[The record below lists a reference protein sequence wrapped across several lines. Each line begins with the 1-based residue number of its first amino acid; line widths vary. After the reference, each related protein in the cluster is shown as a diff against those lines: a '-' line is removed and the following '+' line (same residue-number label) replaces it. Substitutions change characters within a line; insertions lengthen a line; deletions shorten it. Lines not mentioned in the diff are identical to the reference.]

1 MTFPR
6 AALLIIVFAVSP
18 VSEAASWGASGH
30 SIIAEIAQR
39 RLDPQAARR
48 IRELL
53 GDNVSLAS
61 VASWA
66 DDLAMLRPDT
76 ANWHFVN
83 IPYDAA
89 SFDPARD
96 CKETARGD
104 CVINAIARARALLAD
119 RKASRQ
125 QRAEALMLLIHFIG
139 DVHQP
144 LHAANRNDAGGSQLA
159 VTFFDR
165 PMSLHAVWDFG
176 IIDKR
181 TFDWGEYVRYL
192 EQCWLRG
199 KDINALQRGTP
210 VDWALEAHRAA
221 VDVAYSVP
229 EDLKLGLPYYQKS
242 VPIVDRQLA
251 LAGVRLAHVLNQAL
265 GYPGSLTADRQRTKR
280 SIARRSPHQETGRRA
295 ASKGS
300 IAAFPSPLGDVDCAR
315 GVLEQLGDRPGV
327 LGIDAHPDADR
338 NR

>member
-1 MTFPR
+1 MILLRVGLLFV
-6 AALLIIVFAVSP
+6 AFALGP

-39 RLDPQAARR
+39 RLHPQALRQ

-53 GDNVSLAS
+53 GGDVSLAS

-66 DDLAMLRPDT
+66 DELAQLRPET

-83 IPYDAA
+83 VPYDAA
-89 SFDPARD
+89 SYDTGRD
-96 CKETARGD
+96 CKGTPKGD
-104 CVINAIARARALLAD
+104 CIINALARARAVLAD
-119 RKASRQ
+119 HKASRQ
-125 QRAEALMLLIHFIG
+125 QRAEALMLLIHLVG

-144 LHAANRNDAGGSQLA
+144 LHAANRNDAGGSQVA

-176 IIDKR
+176 ITDKR

-199 KDINALQRGTP
+199 KDISALQRGTP

-221 VDVAYSVP
+221 VAVAYAVP
-229 EDLKLGLPYYQKS
+229 DDHKLGLPYYQSS
-242 VPIVDRQLA
+242 VPVVDRQLA

-265 GYPGSLTADRQRTKR
+265 GYPDRQPMKR
-280 SIARRSPHQETGRRA
+280 SIARRGPPQETDRSP

-300 IAAFPSPLGDVDCAR
+300 IAALPSPLGNVDCTR

>member
-1 MTFPR
+1 
-6 AALLIIVFAVSP
+6 LLIAVFALGP

-39 RLDPQAARR
+39 RLHPQALRQ

-53 GDNVSLAS
+53 GGDVSLAS

-66 DDLAMLRPDT
+66 DELAQSRPET

-89 SFDPARD
+89 SYDAARD
-96 CKETARGD
+96 CKETPRGD
-104 CVINAIARARALLAD
+104 CIINAIARARAVLAD
-119 RKASRQ
+119 HKASRQ
-125 QRAEALMLLIHFIG
+125 QRAEALMLLIHLVG

-144 LHAANRNDAGGSQLA
+144 LHAANRDDAGGSQVA

-221 VDVAYSVP
+221 VDVAYAVP
-229 EDLKLGLPYYQKS
+229 EDLKLGLPYYQS
-242 VPIVDRQLA
+242 SLPVVDRQLA
-251 LAGVRLAHVLNQAL
+251 LAGVRLARVLNQAL
-265 GYPGSLTADRQRTKR
+265 GYPESSAADRHQAKR
-280 SIARRSPHQETGRRA
+280 SSARRSPHRETRIG
-295 ASKGS
+295 ASPKGS
-300 IAAFPSPLGDVDCAR
+300 TALPGTASDVNCAHSALEPL
-315 GVLEQLGDRPGV
+315 
-327 LGIDAHPDADR
+327 
-338 NR
+338 

>member
-1 MTFPR
+1 M
-6 AALLIIVFAVSP
+6 
-18 VSEAASWGASGH
+18 SEAASWGANGH

-39 RLDPQAARR
+39 RLHPQALRQ

-53 GDNVSLAS
+53 GGDVSLAS

-66 DDLAMLRPDT
+66 DELAQLRPET

-83 IPYDAA
+83 IPYDAT
-89 SFDPARD
+89 SYDPARD
-96 CKETARGD
+96 CKETPRGD
-104 CVINAIARARALLAD
+104 CVINAIARARAVLAD
-119 RKASRQ
+119 HKASRQ
-125 QRAEALMLLIHFIG
+125 QRAEALMLLIHFVG

-144 LHAANRNDAGGSQLA
+144 LHVANRNDAGGSQLA

-199 KDINALQRGTP
+199 KDISALQRGTP

-229 EDLKLGLPYYQKS
+229 DDLKLGLPYYQS
-242 VPIVDRQLA
+242 SLPVVDRQLA
-251 LAGVRLAHVLNQAL
+251 LAGVRLARVLNQAL
-265 GYPGSLTADRQRTKR
+265 GYPENLAADRRQAKR
-280 SIARRSPHQETGRRA
+280 STARRSPHKEIGITA
-295 ASKGS
+295 IPKGS
-300 IAAFPSPLGDVDCAR
+300 ITALPSTAGDVNCAR
-315 GVLEQLGDRPGV
+315 SALEP
-327 LGIDAHPDADR
+327 H
-338 NR
+338 